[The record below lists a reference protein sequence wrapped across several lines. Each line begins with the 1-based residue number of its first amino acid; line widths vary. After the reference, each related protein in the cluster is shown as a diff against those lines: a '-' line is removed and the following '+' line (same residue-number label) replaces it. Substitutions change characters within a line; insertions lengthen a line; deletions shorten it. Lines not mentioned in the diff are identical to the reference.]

1 MNYLCVMHAIKLI
14 TPGMIITMIVG
25 VIAFM
30 IIYRMLFR
38 NK

>member
-1 MNYLCVMHAIKLI
+1 MHAVKLI

-30 IIYRMLFR
+30 VIYRLIFR
-38 NK
+38 KK

>member
-1 MNYLCVMHAIKLI
+1 MHAIKLI

-30 IIYRMLFR
+30 VIYRLMFR
-38 NK
+38 KKR